1 MGSSS
6 TKEIGKELVDQQQ
19 ETVGGFHVIEVMK
32 GGKEEYCFK
41 GFKIITFIILL
52 IIILIQI
59 HGATAT
65 YGLVSLVVISIMIYI
80 IWRSCRRRLMKE
92 RGRNMTPTFH
102 LPQPPSVRV
111 PIFGRNQEP
120 PPMYPTI
127 PSATSDAPP
136 QYDIE
141 KIINSLV

>member
-1 MGSSS
+1 M
-6 TKEIGKELVDQQQ
+6 KEIGKEVIDQQQ
-19 ETVGGFHVIEVMK
+19 ETVGGFHVIEVIK
-32 GGKEEYCFK
+32 GGKDEYCFK
-41 GFKIITFIILL
+41 GLKIITFSILL

-65 YGLVSLVVISIMIYI
+65 YGLVSLVVGAILVYVT
-80 IWRSCRRRLMKE
+80 WRSCRRRLMKE
-92 RGRNMTPTFH
+92 RGRNIATTFH

-120 PPMYPTI
+120 PPMYPTL
-127 PSATSDAPP
+127 PLPASDAPP

>member
-1 MGSSS
+1 MGSSQ
-6 TKEIGKELVDQQQ
+6 TKEVGKELVEQQQ
-19 ETVGGFHVIEVMK
+19 ETVGGFHVIEVMQ
-32 GGKEEYCFK
+32 GDEHYFK
-41 GFKIITFIILL
+41 GFKIISFSILL
-52 IIILIQI
+52 IIVFIQI

-80 IWRSCRRRLMKE
+80 IWRSCRRRVMKE

-127 PSATSDAPP
+127 PSPTLDAPP

>member
-1 MGSSS
+1 MGSSQ
-6 TKEIGKELVDQQQ
+6 TKEVGKELVEQQQ
-19 ETVGGFHVIEVMK
+19 ETVGGFHVIEVMQ
-32 GGKEEYCFK
+32 GDERYFM
-41 GFKIITFIILL
+41 GFKIISFIIVL
-52 IIILIQI
+52 IIISIQI

-80 IWRSCRRRLMKE
+80 VWRSCRRRWMKE
-92 RGRNMTPTFH
+92 RSRNMEPTFH

-111 PIFGRNQEP
+111 PIFRRNQDP

-127 PSATSDAPP
+127 PPVTSDAPP